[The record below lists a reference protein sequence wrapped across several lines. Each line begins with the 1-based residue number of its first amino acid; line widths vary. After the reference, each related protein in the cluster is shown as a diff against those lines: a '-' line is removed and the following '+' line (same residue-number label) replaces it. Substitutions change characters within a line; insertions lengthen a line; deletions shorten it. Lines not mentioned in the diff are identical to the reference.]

1 MEKEKFLEAF
11 NQYYKY
17 LLTRL
22 DNGSNYL
29 DDHPEVEEKSSIY
42 KAYEAI
48 ISELKEL
55 EDIKN
60 RYKLFKGG
68 KGE

>member
-42 KAYEAI
+42 NKSFGTMLNAI
-48 ISELKEL
+48 SNFICIS
-55 EDIKN
+55 DI
-60 RYKLFKGG
+60 
-68 KGE
+68 

>member
-48 ISELKEL
+48 ISELKEMD
-55 EDIKN
+55 DIKN

>member
-29 DDHPEVEEKSSIY
+29 DDHP
-42 KAYEAI
+42 
-48 ISELKEL
+48 
-55 EDIKN
+55 
-60 RYKLFKGG
+60 
-68 KGE
+68 